1 MNGMKIFRSN
11 IFLCCLGLAL
21 ATQVFIAFETPIG
34 GSFND
39 VVTLEMNLVSDQ
51 TPVKATIERKSIQI
65 ELTTIGSEH
74 PDSISLA
81 ADAQRFSSDAD
92 TVVSIYSKDIE
103 GKEAILATIFPASKH
118 SSQYMPNSEAPILPS
133 NEIETIRTLKQGDVL
148 IANVKHKEGQLFPIQ
163 EIIRVN
169 PIITFPMIQGLGE
182 LGRNLLFHVPM
193 SMVAF
198 IAFFLGTI
206 YSILYLVKK
215 DSDFDRRARAAS
227 AGGFLFTALATATGS
242 IWARFSW
249 GTFWNWDPRE
259 TSIFILLLIYGA
271 YFMLR
276 SLLEESEDKKARI
289 AAVYNIIAFVSVP
302 FLMFVV
308 PRITQSLHPGGGGT
322 EAPIINLSGQTHT
335 DRTLLNMHWI
345 SVVLFL
351 FVFLWIKDI
360 YTRILRIQDERA
372 EEI

>member
-1 MNGMKIFRSN
+1 MRIFRSN
-11 IFLCCLGLAL
+11 IFLWCLGLAL
-21 ATQVFIAFETPIG
+21 AVQVLVAFETPIG
-34 GSFND
+34 GSFGDAVQLSMNGVQD
-39 VVTLEMNLVSDQ
+39 V
-51 TPVKATIERKSIQI
+51 TPVKAT
-65 ELTTIGSEH
+65 LV
-74 PDSISLA
+74 
-81 ADAQRFSSDAD
+81 SSDSSGALFKD
-92 TVVSIYSKDIE
+92 LYGDSGRVYPTHESFGSFKSFKNGDILVMSIAYNRSSKAFDLVE
-103 GKEAILATIFPASKH
+103 V
-118 SSQYMPNSEAPILPS
+118 
-133 NEIETIRTLKQGDVL
+133 IR
-148 IANVKHKEGQLFPIQ
+148 ANPMM
-163 EIIRVN
+163 
-169 PIITFPMIQGLGE
+169 TFPMIQGLGE
-182 LGRNLLFHVPM
+182 LGRNMLFHVPM

-198 IAFFLGTI
+198 IAFLLGTI

-215 DSDFDRRARAAS
+215 DFDFDRRARAAS
-227 AGGFLFTALATATGS
+227 AGGFLFTAMATATGS

-345 SVVLFL
+345 SVFLFL
-351 FVFLWIKDI
+351 LVFLWIKDM
-360 YTRILRIQDERA
+360 YTRVLRLQDKRA
-372 EEI
+372 EDA

>member
-1 MNGMKIFRSN
+1 MF
-11 IFLCCLGLAL
+11 
-21 ATQVFIAFETPIG
+21 VAFETPIG
-34 GSFND
+34 GSFD
-39 VVTLEMNLVSDQ
+39 DAVTLSMNGVQDI
-51 TPVKATIERKSIQI
+51 TPIKAT
-65 ELTTIGSEH
+65 L
-74 PDSISLA
+74 L
-81 ADAQRFSSDAD
+81 
-92 TVVSIYSKDIE
+92 
-103 GKEAILATIFPASKH
+103 
-118 SSQYMPNSEAPILPS
+118 APIWDSTGSHYAHLRDLYGGLGIVRIAQP
-133 NEIETIRTLKQGDVL
+133 IEVKVGDVL
-148 IANVKHKEGQLFPIQ
+148 VLSVRYERQLKGFTLVDL
-163 EIIRVN
+163 IRVN
-169 PIITFPMIQGLGE
+169 PVMTFPMIQGLGE
-182 LGRNLLFHVPM
+182 LGRNMLFHVPM

-198 IAFFLGTI
+198 IAFLFGTI

-215 DSDFDRRARAAS
+215 DFDFDRRARASS
-227 AGGFLFTALATATGS
+227 AAGTLFTILATVTGS

-289 AAVYNIIAFVSVP
+289 AAVYNIISFVSVP

-345 SVVLFL
+345 SVLLFF
-351 FVFLWIKDI
+351 FVFLWIKDL
-360 YTRILRIQDERA
+360 YTRILRLQDKQAA
-372 EEI
+372 EME

>member
-1 MNGMKIFRSN
+1 MRIFRSN
-11 IFLCCLGLAL
+11 IFLCLLGVAL
-21 ATQVFIAFETPIG
+21 AVQVYLAFETPIG
-34 GSFND
+34 GSFSDAAMLSMNGVQD
-39 VVTLEMNLVSDQ
+39 V
-51 TPVKATIERKSIQI
+51 TPVKATLLS
-65 ELTTIGSEH
+65 T
-74 PDSISLA
+74 DSSGTQFKDLYGQSGTVRITPASFGT
-81 ADAQRFSSDAD
+81 FSS
-92 TVVSIYSKDIE
+92 VQ
-103 GKEAILATIFPASKH
+103 KE
-118 SSQYMPNSEAPILPS
+118 
-133 NEIETIRTLKQGDVL
+133 DVL
-148 IANVKHKEGQLFPIQ
+148 VMSVAYNRTEKSFDLV

-169 PIITFPMIQGLGE
+169 PVMTFPMIQGLGE
-182 LGRNLLFHVPM
+182 LGRNMLFHVPM

-215 DSDFDRRARAAS
+215 DFDFDRRARAAS
-227 AGGFLFTALATATGS
+227 AGGFLFTLMATITGS

-289 AAVYNIIAFVSVP
+289 AAVYNIIAFVTVP
-302 FLMFVV
+302 FLMFIL

-345 SVVLFL
+345 SVILFL
-351 FVFLWIKDI
+351 MVFLWIKDL
-360 YTRILRIQDERA
+360 YTRTLRLQDKKA
-372 EEI
+372 EQEPGLR

>member
-1 MNGMKIFRSN
+1 MRLFRSN
-11 IFLCCLGLAL
+11 IFLWCLGIVLAV
-21 ATQVFIAFETPIG
+21 QVFIAFETPIG
-34 GSFND
+34 GSFGD
-39 VVTLEMNLVSDQ
+39 AVQLSMNGVQDI
-51 TPVKATIERKSIQI
+51 TPVKATLISTDSAGALFNDLYGQPGHVHVT
-65 ELTTIGSEH
+65 LASSGS
-74 PDSISLA
+74 
-81 ADAQRFSSDAD
+81 FSSFKNA
-92 TVVSIYSKDIE
+92 
-103 GKEAILATIFPASKH
+103 
-118 SSQYMPNSEAPILPS
+118 
-133 NEIETIRTLKQGDVL
+133 DVL
-148 IANVKHKEGQLFPIQ
+148 VMSVAYNRQTKAFDLV
-163 EIIRVN
+163 EIIRAN
-169 PIITFPMIQGLGE
+169 PVMTFPMIQGLGE
-182 LGRNLLFHVPM
+182 LGRNMLFHVPM

-198 IAFFLGTI
+198 IAFLLGTI

-215 DSDFDRRARAAS
+215 DFDFDRRARAAS
-227 AGGFLFTALATATGS
+227 AGGFLFTAMATATGS

-345 SVVLFL
+345 SVFLFL
-351 FVFLWIKDI
+351 LVFLWIKDI
-360 YTRILRIQDERA
+360 YTRVLRLQDKRA
-372 EEI
+372 EQA